1 MMSPLADKTPKIS
14 ATPAFESL
22 KSNAVISGNLNSE
35 FNSPIEQSK
44 RPDVNQQPISSI
56 SSA

>member
-44 RPDVNQQPISSI
+44 RPDVNQQPISS
-56 SSA
+56 A